1 MDREPRVL
9 AVAGSARVDSYNSKL
24 VKVAAE
30 GARGAGA
37 EVTLVDLRDFP
48 LPLFDQDLEA
58 EGGLPDNARELKEI
72 MLKHDG
78 LLIAAP
84 EYNSSITPLLKNT
97 IDWVSRPGDGEK
109 GLIAYEG
116 KVAAIMSASPG
127 GLGSLRGLVHLRSI
141 LSNIGVLVIPDQV
154 AVGKAHE
161 AFGPDGN
168 LVDEKRR
175 ASVQGLGMSV
185 AKLLRWNRCPEPF
198 PSQLSSADCKPFE
211 KVG

>member
-1 MDREPRVL
+1 
-9 AVAGSARVDSYNSKL
+9 
-24 VKVAAE
+24 
-30 GARGAGA
+30 
-37 EVTLVDLRDFP
+37 
-48 LPLFDQDLEA
+48 
-58 EGGLPDNARELKEI
+58 

-97 IDWVSRPGDGEK
+97 IDWVSRPSDGEK
-109 GLIAYEG
+109 ALAAYEG

-127 GLGSLRGLVHLRSI
+127 GLGGLRGLVHLRSI

-168 LVDEKRR
+168 FVDEKRR
-175 ASVQGLGMSV
+175 ASVEGLGKSV
-185 AKLLRWNRCPEPF
+185 AKLLHWNRCPEPF
-198 PSQLSSADCKPFE
+198 PSQLSSADCRPFE